1 MKGEKFKI
9 HKIHLLQ
16 YLRYYLQPV
25 SIFSVKTLV
34 QRRVCNWPRM
44 QYFPVTPVIE
54 GFLRSWHFNNAPF
67 EALSII
73 KGRINPGNIARYT
86 RGNGQTRW
94 SALFY
99 SPTTPPSSP
108 PRSTPVI
115 RSLIIILL
123 FPLFQVSNLPLTVIP
138 SKGNR
143 FYAVSRWTVNESVT
157 INGNS
162 FLARSLSPTRTTTTT
177 TTFDLDENL
186 TLANPALKD
195 TIY

>member
-1 MKGEKFKI
+1 MDKRVDPRYFI
-9 HKIHLLQ
+9 LQ
-16 YLRYYLQPV
+16 SL
-25 SIFSVKTLV
+25 
-34 QRRVCNWPRM
+34 
-44 QYFPVTPVIE
+44 
-54 GFLRSWHFNNAPF
+54 
-67 EALSII
+67 
-73 KGRINPGNIARYT
+73 
-86 RGNGQTRW
+86 
-94 SALFY
+94 
-99 SPTTPPSSP
+99 

-138 SKGNR
+138 SEGNR

-177 TTFDLDENL
+177 TFDLDENL